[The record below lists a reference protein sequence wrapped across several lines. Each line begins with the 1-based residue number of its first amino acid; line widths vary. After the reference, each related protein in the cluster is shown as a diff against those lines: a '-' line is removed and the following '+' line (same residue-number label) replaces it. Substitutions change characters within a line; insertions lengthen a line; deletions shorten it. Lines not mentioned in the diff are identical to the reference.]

1 MRSGAREES
10 VVERLEASTPLEN
23 ISQFDQRF
31 QNSME
36 IKNESKQFE
45 TYVSGESENK
55 SRWENTTMD
64 MGWDGSK
71 NGRTKTAS
79 S

>member
-1 MRSGAREES
+1 LRSGAREES

-45 TYVSGESENK
+45 TYV
-55 SRWENTTMD
+55 
-64 MGWDGSK
+64 
-71 NGRTKTAS
+71 
-79 S
+79 

>member
-1 MRSGAREES
+1 MAWDN
-10 VVERLEASTPLEN
+10 A
-23 ISQFDQRF
+23 IW
-31 QNSME
+31 
-36 IKNESKQFE
+36 KQFE

-79 S
+79 SWSSIMAYQVDVEIPWFP